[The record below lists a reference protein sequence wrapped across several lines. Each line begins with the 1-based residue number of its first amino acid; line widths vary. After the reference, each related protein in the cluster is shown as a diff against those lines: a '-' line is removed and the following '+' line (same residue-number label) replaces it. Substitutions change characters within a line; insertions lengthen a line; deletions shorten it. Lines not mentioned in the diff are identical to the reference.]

1 VILLGSQAFSPR
13 FGFSPARLLGLR
25 NPFAGVQ
32 PNGFEILEDDFM
44 IARLDARPIPAG
56 GAVRWHPAFGQA
68 G

>member
-1 VILLGSQAFSPR
+1 VILLGSQAFYPR

-25 NPFAGVQ
+25 NPFAGVR

-44 IARLDARPIPAG
+44 IARLDARPIPTG